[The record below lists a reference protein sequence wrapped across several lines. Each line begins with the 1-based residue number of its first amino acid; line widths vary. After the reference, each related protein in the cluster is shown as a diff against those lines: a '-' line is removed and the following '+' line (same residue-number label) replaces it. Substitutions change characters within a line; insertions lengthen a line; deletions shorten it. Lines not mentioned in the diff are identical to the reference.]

1 MADVLGPTDLLAKVD
16 AAWKPFRD
24 AVRQVGRAKMSE
36 QTGAGWTFHDL
47 VAHVAG
53 WHDLD
58 TRRLRA
64 FRTTGAF
71 PGPGDEVTLGLPA
84 FANADEFNAR
94 IVSSHRLVGAEAL
107 VDELDTTFRALR
119 SEVELLGDEQIHA
132 NEDWVITVVD
142 GSTVRHYAEHATELG
157 IK

>member
-1 MADVLGPTDLLAKVD
+1 MTDPLTVRDLLGRMD
-16 AAWKPFRD
+16 GAWKPFRE
-24 AVRQVGRAKMSE
+24 AVRRVGRAKMSE
-36 QTGAGWTFHDL
+36 QTGGGWTYHDL

-64 FRTTGAF
+64 FRTAGAF

-84 FANADEFNAR
+84 FTNADEFNAR

-107 VDELDTTFRALR
+107 VDELDTTFSALR
-119 SEVELLGDEQIHA
+119 SEVELLGDEQIHL
-132 NEDWVITVVD
+132 NEDWVIAVVD
-142 GSTVRHYAEHATELG
+142 GSTVHHYADHAKELSLE
-157 IK
+157 